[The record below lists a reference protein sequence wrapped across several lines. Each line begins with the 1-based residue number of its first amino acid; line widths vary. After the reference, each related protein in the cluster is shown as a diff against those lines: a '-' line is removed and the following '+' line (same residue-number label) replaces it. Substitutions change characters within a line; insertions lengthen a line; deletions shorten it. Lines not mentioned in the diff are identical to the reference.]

1 MTSRLNDQKSDFCE
15 YALILE
21 NTMPLFLKLH
31 TNTTDFI
38 LQILLHLDRGEKF
51 VHVQERREINEGG
64 TIN

>member
-38 LQILLHLDRGEKF
+38 L
-51 VHVQERREINEGG
+51 
-64 TIN
+64 